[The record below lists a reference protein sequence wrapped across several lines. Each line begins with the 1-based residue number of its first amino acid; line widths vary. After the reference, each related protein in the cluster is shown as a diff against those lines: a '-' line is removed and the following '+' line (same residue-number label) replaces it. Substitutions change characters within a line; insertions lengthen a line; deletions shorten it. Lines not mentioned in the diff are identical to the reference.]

1 MPRSFRTRLQ
11 TGSENE
17 TTRVC
22 SRCATPIVSGIK
34 SRGRTGFTQV
44 PNWRWEDPELD
55 PFELRVA
62 GWLGSHADHY
72 AADHVTRN
80 EIARRTGVSQG
91 KVTVALAHLEDLEI
105 IEVET
110 VKIAQSK
117 GGKRLVITFDLDVWT
132 SGNPGHEVTANEEEQ
147 RTRRTGEKNQPTS
160 STDRFEAFWKRY
172 PRKIGKPKARRA
184 FAAALRR
191 SELVAIQQGFLRWE
205 RWWIDGKVST
215 EYIPYPAVW
224 LNDERYNDEAPTV
237 TAGESALDV
246 ARKMFEKY
254 EAEEAGSS

>member
-1 MPRSFRTRLQ
+1 
-11 TGSENE
+11 
-17 TTRVC
+17 
-22 SRCATPIVSGIK
+22 VSGIK

-91 KVTVALAHLEDLEI
+91 KVTAALAHLEDLEI

-117 GGKRLVITFDLDVWT
+117 GGKRLVITLDLDVWT
-132 SGNPGHEVTANEEEQ
+132 SGDPGHEVTTPGHEVTGPRSSGDQAPGHDMTANREEQ

-191 SELVAIQQGFLRWE
+191 SELAAIQQGFLRWE

-254 EAEEAGSS
+254 EAEEAASS